1 MDITQPIKPPEQ
13 KRRRRRGGFLLR
25 FFGFMFAAGMI
36 VFVAVA
42 AVAAFVLWKT
52 SKDLPDYEVLA
63 KYEPPVMTRIHAN
76 DGNLIA
82 EFARERR
89 IYVPF
94 TAMPDRLIEAFL
106 SAEDRNFYQHGGLD
120 IQGIL
125 RAAVTNLSSMQ
136 SGRRMVGASTITQQV
151 AKNFLLTNEVSAER
165 KLKEAI
171 LAIRIERAFTKQQIL
186 ELYLNEIYLGGGAY
200 GVAAAAQTYWDKSL
214 SELTIADCA
223 YLATLPKA
231 PSNYNPFKNP
241 EKATERRN
249 WVIDRML
256 ENGFITKEQAAEA
269 KAQPLGVQARQS
281 GPRLAASEY
290 FAEEVRRDIIDLF
303 GEDKLYGGGLSV
315 RTTLDPK
322 LQKIARKALIDGFM
336 AYDHRHGYR
345 GHAGKIDLDKDWAK
359 QLSAMKV
366 WSDIVPWRLAVVLE
380 VNKDQAKVGLRPT
393 RGPTGALSEPETGI
407 VPFSEAKWARPKLK
421 NGMGASPRSMTD
433 VVKPGDVIYVAPRD
447 PTEEA
452 PDVAGQW
459 SLEQVPVISGAI
471 VVMDPHTG
479 RVLALVGGFSFIESQ
494 FDRAVQA
501 RRQPGSSFKPLIYT
515 TALDNGYT
523 PSSIIVD
530 GPICISQGAGM
541 PQWCPKNYEAGSAAG
556 PSTLRLGIEK
566 SRNLMTVRLSNDMG
580 MPIIV
585 EYARRFGVYDNL
597 MPVLSMALGA
607 GETTLL
613 RMVGAYG
620 MVANGGKQI
629 KPTLIDR
636 VQDRYGRTV
645 WRHDMR
651 DCSTC
656 NAREWTKQEEP
667 DLGDDRPQVIDPM
680 SAYQMVSIMEGVVQ
694 RGTAQKLKVLNR
706 PIAGKTGTTNDEKDA
721 WFVGYTPDLVV
732 GVYIGFDTPSPMGHG
747 ETGGNVSAPVVRDF
761 VKVALADQP
770 PLPFRVPPG
779 MKFVRVNLKTGLPTS
794 PGDPKAAMEAFKP
807 SQMPA
812 GMVAEGEEGTGDQ
825 AMDTGA
831 GASYDQ
837 SVDQGVA
844 GGQQVPGI
852 FQPPPA
858 PPQQPGPFG
867 APGSDRALTSGTGGL
882 Y

>member
-1 MDITQPIKPPEQ
+1 MDITAPIKPPEQ
-13 KRRRRRGGFLLR
+13 RRRRRRGGFLLR

-42 AVAAFVLWKT
+42 AVAAFVLWKV

-76 DGNLIA
+76 DGDLIA

-94 TAMPDRLIEAFL
+94 TAIPDRVVEAFI
-106 SAEDRNFYQHGGLD
+106 SAEDKNFYQHGGLD

-171 LAIRIERAFTKQQIL
+171 LAIRIERAFTKEQIL
-186 ELYLNEIYLGGGAY
+186 ELYLNEIYLGAGAY

-214 SELTIADCA
+214 NELSIADCA

-249 WVIDRML
+249 WVIDRMV
-256 ENGFITKEQAAEA
+256 ENGFVTKDQGAEA
-269 KAQPLGVQARQS
+269 KAQPLGVQVRQT
-281 GPRLAASEY
+281 GPRLAASEF

-322 LQKIARKALIDGFM
+322 LQQIARKVLVDGFT
-336 AYDHRHGYR
+336 AYDHRHGFR
-345 GHAGKIDLDKDWAK
+345 GVAGKIDLKQDWSK
-359 QLSAMKV
+359 QLAAMKV
-366 WSDIVPWRLAVVLE
+366 WSDIAPWRLAVVLQA
-380 VNKDQAKVGLRPT
+380 NKDQATIGLKPT
-393 RGPTGALSEPETGI
+393 RNSTGVLSEPETGI
-407 VPFSEAKWARPKLK
+407 VPFSEVKWARPKLK
-421 NGMGASPRSMTD
+421 NGLGASPRVLTD
-433 VVKPGDVIYVAPRD
+433 VIKPGDVIYVAPREPGD
-447 PTEEA
+447 NETEA
-452 PDVAGQW
+452 DVKGQW
-459 SLEQVPVISGAI
+459 SLEQVPVVSGAI
-471 VVMDPHTG
+471 VAMDPHTG
-479 RVLALVGGFSFIESQ
+479 RVLALVGGFSFAESQ

-501 RRQPGSSFKPLIYT
+501 RRQPGSSFKPIIYT
-515 TALDNGYT
+515 TALDNGYMPT
-523 PSSIIVD
+523 SIIVD
-530 GPICISQGAGM
+530 GPICINQGKGM

-556 PSTLRLGIEK
+556 PSTLRFGIEH

-580 MPIIV
+580 MPVIV

-597 MPVLSMALGA
+597 MPMLSMALGA

-620 MVANGGKQI
+620 MIANGGKQI

-645 WRHDMR
+645 WRHDTR
-651 DCSTC
+651 DCTNC
-656 NAREWTKQEEP
+656 PAREWSGQSEP
-667 DLGDDRPQVIDPM
+667 ELVDDRPQIIDPM
-680 SAYQMVSIMEGVVQ
+680 SAYQMVAIMEGVIQ

-721 WFVGYTPDLVV
+721 WFIGYTPDLVV
-732 GVYIGFDTPSPMGHG
+732 GVYIGFDNPSPLGHG

-761 VKVALADQP
+761 FKIALADQP
-770 PLPFRVPPG
+770 PIPFRVPPG
-779 MKFVRVNLKTGLPTS
+779 VKFVRVNLKTGLPS
-794 PGDPKAAMEAFKP
+794 GAGDPKAIMEAFKP
-807 SQMPA
+807 TQMPV
-812 GMVAEGEEGTGDQ
+812 GVVAEGEDVGDQ
-825 AMDTGA
+825 AMDTG
-831 GASYDQ
+831 Y
-837 SVDQGVA
+837 DQGVA
-844 GGQQVPGI
+844 GDQVPGPI
-852 FQPPPA
+852 AGPPA
-858 PPQQPGPFG
+858 APPPGPFG
-867 APGSDRALTSGTGGL
+867 VPGGSDRALTSGTGGL